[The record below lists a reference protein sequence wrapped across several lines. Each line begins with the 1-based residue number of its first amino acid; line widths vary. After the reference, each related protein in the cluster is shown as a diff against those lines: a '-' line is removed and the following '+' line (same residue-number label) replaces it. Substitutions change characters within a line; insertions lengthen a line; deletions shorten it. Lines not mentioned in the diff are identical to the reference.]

1 MTIATKLTVAG
12 LALAAA
18 LTATACG
25 PATPSTY
32 GTPSS
37 AACTQGPGEPPC
49 PGGAGVWRPSN
60 ADSAIF
66 AAQRFGAER
75 IDIVTAHAALE
86 AGRPVMV
93 GLPDGGNDACHTLL
107 LVPGDPKV
115 WILNTSAVSSA
126 GRAMDRDLLQYGC
139 TGAVMP
145 GDGPVAP
152 APNPPLDQPAARAAM
167 AAAVPYIWAWPSG
180 STEACHTAVMLP
192 TWDRWIMNRQGA
204 APVEGVALDRT
215 YKEYGCTERGET
227 VAPTDGGVR

>member
-1 MTIATKLTVAG
+1 MKIPIPILSVAAFAAITV
-12 LALAAA
+12 
-18 LTATACG
+18 TACSAPPTMHDSG
-25 PATPSTY
+25 PSPSLV
-32 GTPSS
+32 
-37 AACTQGPGEPPC
+37 ACTQPPGAPPC

-75 IDIVTAHAALE
+75 IDTVTAHAALE
-86 AGRPVMV
+86 ARRPVLV

-139 TGAVMP
+139 TRAVMP
-145 GDGPVAP
+145 GDAPVAP

-167 AAAVPYIWAWPSG
+167 AAQVPYIWAFPNG
-180 STEACHTAVMLP
+180 PEAACHTGVMLP
-192 TWDRWIMNRQGA
+192 GLDRWTLNLPGG
-204 APVEGVALDRT
+204 APVEGAALDRT
-215 YKEYGCTERGET
+215 YKEYGCTGRGET
-227 VAPTDGGVR
+227 VAPTDGGNR